1 MTTDIEA
8 KKRELR
14 RALRSRWKA
23 VTDRERAE
31 LSAMAVELMRNRPE
45 WNQARKVLL
54 FAPLPDELDIRPLI
68 ADALNSNRLVALPRF
83 DREKGVY
90 EAAVVADS
98 KTDLITGF
106 KGIMEPGP
114 KCPAVSLAEFD
125 LVLVPGLGF
134 DATGA
139 RLGRG
144 KGYYDRILVD
154 VRGKRC
160 GVAMD
165 WQVVES
171 IPVSGHDMK
180 VDFILTPT
188 RWIDCRGPAVG

>member
-1 MTTDIEA
+1 
-8 KKRELR
+8 
-14 RALRSRWKA
+14 
-23 VTDRERAE
+23 
-31 LSAMAVELMRNRPE
+31 MAVELMRNRPE
-45 WNQARKVLL
+45 WKQARKVML

-83 DREKGVY
+83 NIEQAMY
-90 EAAVVADS
+90 EAALVADS
-98 KTDLITGF
+98 NTDLIPGF
-106 KGIMEPGP
+106 KGIMEPRP
-114 KCPAVSLAEFD
+114 KCPTVPMAEFD

-134 DATGA
+134 DVTGA

-144 KGYYDRILVD
+144 KGYYDRILAD

-165 WQVVES
+165 WQVVQA

-188 RWIDCRGPAVG
+188 RWIECREVAVG

>member
-1 MTTDIEA
+1 QDM
-8 KKRELR
+8 
-14 RALRSRWKA
+14 
-23 VTDRERAE
+23 
-31 LSAMAVELMRNRPE
+31 
-45 WNQARKVLL
+45 
-54 FAPLPDELDIRPLI
+54 
-68 ADALNSNRLVALPRF
+68 
-83 DREKGVY
+83 Y
-90 EAAVVADS
+90 EAAIVTDS
-98 KTDLITGF
+98 KADLIPGF

-114 KCPAVSLAEFD
+114 KCPTLPLAELDF
-125 LVLVPGLGF
+125 VLVPGLGF

-144 KGYYDRILVD
+144 KGYYDRILAG

-171 IPVSGHDMK
+171 IPASAHDMK

-188 RWIDCRGPAVG
+188 RWIQCVG

>member
-1 MTTDIEA
+1 MTDIQA
-8 KKRELR
+8 RKSELR
-14 RALRSRWKA
+14 RALRSRWKT
-23 VTDRERAE
+23 VDDRDRAE
-31 LSAMAVELMRNRPE
+31 LSAMAVELMRSRPE
-45 WNQARKVLL
+45 WAQARKVML
-54 FAPLPDELDIRPLI
+54 FAPRADELDIQPLI
-68 ADALNSNRLVALPRF
+68 ADALNSDRVVALPRF
-83 DREKGVY
+83 NAQQDMY
-90 EAAVVADS
+90 EAAMVVDP
-98 KTDLITGF
+98 TVDLIPGF

-114 KCPAVSLAEFD
+114 QCPAVLLAEFD

-144 KGYYDRILVD
+144 KGYYDRILAG
-154 VRGKRC
+154 VRGKKC

-188 RWIDCRGPAVG
+188 RWIQCGVGAVK

>member
-1 MTTDIEA
+1 
-8 KKRELR
+8 
-14 RALRSRWKA
+14 
-23 VTDRERAE
+23 
-31 LSAMAVELMRNRPE
+31 MRNRPE
-45 WNQARKVLL
+45 WKQARKVML

-68 ADALNSNRLVALPRF
+68 TDALNSNRLVALPRF
-83 DREKGVY
+83 NHEQDMY

-98 KTDLITGF
+98 TTDLIPGF
-106 KGIMEPGP
+106 KGIIEPDP
-114 KCPAVSLAEFD
+114 KCPTVPLAEFD

-134 DATGA
+134 DSTGA

-165 WQVVES
+165 WQVVQA
-171 IPVSGHDMK
+171 IPVSGHDIK

-188 RWIDCRGPAVG
+188 RWIECGTIAVG